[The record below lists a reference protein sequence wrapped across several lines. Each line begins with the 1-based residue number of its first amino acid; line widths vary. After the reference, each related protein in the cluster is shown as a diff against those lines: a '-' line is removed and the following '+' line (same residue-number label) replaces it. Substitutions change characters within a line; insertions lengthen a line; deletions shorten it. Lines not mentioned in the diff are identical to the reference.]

1 MEKSKSN
8 QSNDSILVEKSK
20 EDDDETQPDDQSGLL
35 TRSDNVEDAM
45 LDECE
50 NLGTESE
57 NEKSIEERL
66 RSASLTGSI
75 HEMTDDVR
83 RISLDRRLSLEQ
95 ANLEEDLDQGC
106 LSSSA
111 LTLYFLFMYF
121 VHKKVSVSNR
131 PARTPCTFAQ
141 SLVIFAT

>member
-8 QSNDSILVEKSK
+8 QSNDSILAEKSK
-20 EDDDETQPDDQSGLL
+20 EEDEETQPDDQSGLL

-66 RSASLTGSI
+66 RFGFCEKKTISI
-75 HEMTDDVR
+75 
-83 RISLDRRLSLEQ
+83 LS
-95 ANLEEDLDQGC
+95 DF
-106 LSSSA
+106 LS
-111 LTLYFLFMYF
+111 
-121 VHKKVSVSNR
+121 
-131 PARTPCTFAQ
+131 
-141 SLVIFAT
+141 

>member
-8 QSNDSILVEKSK
+8 QSNDSILAEKSK
-20 EDDDETQPDDQSGLL
+20 EEDEETQPDDQSGLL

-66 RSASLTGSI
+66 RFGFCENNILSI
-75 HEMTDDVR
+75 
-83 RISLDRRLSLEQ
+83 LS
-95 ANLEEDLDQGC
+95 D
-106 LSSSA
+106 
-111 LTLYFLFMYF
+111 FL
-121 VHKKVSVSNR
+121 
-131 PARTPCTFAQ
+131 
-141 SLVIFAT
+141 L

>member
-8 QSNDSILVEKSK
+8 QSNDSILAEKSK

-66 RSASLTGSI
+66 RFGFCENKI
-75 HEMTDDVR
+75 
-83 RISLDRRLSLEQ
+83 LS
-95 ANLEEDLDQGC
+95 NLSD
-106 LSSSA
+106 
-111 LTLYFLFMYF
+111 FL
-121 VHKKVSVSNR
+121 
-131 PARTPCTFAQ
+131 
-141 SLVIFAT
+141 L

>member
-8 QSNDSILVEKSK
+8 QSNDSILAEKSK
-20 EDDDETQPDDQSGLL
+20 EDDETQPDDQSGLL

-95 ANLEEDLDQGC
+95 ANLEDDLDQGC

-111 LTLYFLFMYF
+111 LNLFFLFVYF
-121 VHKKVSVSNR
+121 VLKKVSVSNR
-131 PARTPCTFAQ
+131 PAKTPCTFAQ
-141 SLVIFAT
+141 SIVIFVT

>member
-8 QSNDSILVEKSK
+8 QSNDSILAEKSK

-35 TRSDNVEDAM
+35 TKSDNVEDAM

-111 LTLYFLFMYF
+111 LNSFCPFPI
-121 VHKKVSVSNR
+121 SR
-131 PARTPCTFAQ
+131 RC
-141 SLVIFAT
+141 

>member
-1 MEKSKSN
+1 MRAKS
-8 QSNDSILVEKSK
+8 
-20 EDDDETQPDDQSGLL
+20 
-35 TRSDNVEDAM
+35 
-45 LDECE
+45 
-50 NLGTESE
+50 
-57 NEKSIEERL
+57 ERISFSQNPIL

-111 LTLYFLFMYF
+111 LNLFF
-121 VHKKVSVSNR
+121 FFFPFCVNPHKLELR
-131 PARTPCTFAQ
+131 PISHLLSQLTPTIIDAKTD
-141 SLVIFAT
+141 SAS

>member
-1 MEKSKSN
+1 MRAKS
-8 QSNDSILVEKSK
+8 
-20 EDDDETQPDDQSGLL
+20 
-35 TRSDNVEDAM
+35 
-45 LDECE
+45 
-50 NLGTESE
+50 
-57 NEKSIEERL
+57 ERISFSQNPIL

-111 LTLYFLFMYF
+111 LNIFFYFCVLCPLEG
-121 VHKKVSVSNR
+121 VSVKSVCKE
-131 PARTPCTFAQ
+131 PTFAQ
-141 SLVIFAT
+141 SLVIFAI

>member
-8 QSNDSILVEKSK
+8 QSNDSILAEKSK
-20 EDDDETQPDDQSGLL
+20 EDDETQPDDQSGLL

-66 RSASLTGSI
+66 RFGFCGNKILSILSDFHSWEKLT
-75 HEMTDDVR
+75 HE
-83 RISLDRRLSLEQ
+83 
-95 ANLEEDLDQGC
+95 
-106 LSSSA
+106 
-111 LTLYFLFMYF
+111 
-121 VHKKVSVSNR
+121 
-131 PARTPCTFAQ
+131 
-141 SLVIFAT
+141 

>member
-8 QSNDSILVEKSK
+8 QSNDSILAEKSK
-20 EDDDETQPDDQSGLL
+20 EDDETQPDDQSGLL

-95 ANLEEDLDQGC
+95 ANLEDDLDQGC
-106 LSSSA
+106 LTSSA
-111 LTLYFLFMYF
+111 LNLFFLFLYY
-121 VHKKVSVSNR
+121 VH
-131 PARTPCTFAQ
+131 
-141 SLVIFAT
+141 

>member
-8 QSNDSILVEKSK
+8 QSNDSILAEKSK
-20 EDDDETQPDDQSGLL
+20 EDDETQPDDQSGLL

-66 RSASLTGSI
+66 RFGFCENKILSI
-75 HEMTDDVR
+75 
-83 RISLDRRLSLEQ
+83 
-95 ANLEEDLDQGC
+95 
-106 LSSSA
+106 
-111 LTLYFLFMYF
+111 FLRF
-121 VHKKVSVSNR
+121 
-131 PARTPCTFAQ
+131 
-141 SLVIFAT
+141 SLVRETDSWITRA

>member
-1 MEKSKSN
+1 MRAKS
-8 QSNDSILVEKSK
+8 
-20 EDDDETQPDDQSGLL
+20 
-35 TRSDNVEDAM
+35 
-45 LDECE
+45 
-50 NLGTESE
+50 
-57 NEKSIEERL
+57 ERISFSQNPIL

-111 LTLYFLFMYF
+111 LIFFFFLCTMY
-121 VHKKVSVSNR
+121 VH
-131 PARTPCTFAQ
+131 
-141 SLVIFAT
+141 